1 MKLTEAFIR
10 TGVAGAERGNSE
22 TWAIIHRSRGGFHLS
37 RYSTAQGQRAAS
49 LWSFPNLYELL
60 LFARAQEFSEIDPQA
75 EDWQPVF
82 NYSRSKPGFPGQA
95 PSWWSVVRASSSLR
109 GYTTPILKA

>member
-10 TGVAGAERGNSE
+10 TGVAGAERGNTE

-37 RYSTAQGQRAAS
+37 RYSMVLGQRTS
-49 LWSFPNLYELL
+49 RLWTFPNLYELL
-60 LFARAQEFSEIDPQA
+60 LFAQTQGFAEVDPAA

-82 NYSRSKPGFPGQA
+82 NA
-95 PSWWSVVRASSSLR
+95 PD
-109 GYTTPILKA
+109 